1 MGRKWYMVVMALV
14 MLLCGCRSLESVR
27 DSTPT
32 ERETETMGNIALMP
46 QSTEEPD
53 REMATIEPT
62 TFQHSHL
69 YLPDCTPQQMLMFF
83 EEVVLDME
91 YSDGTGN
98 VNLVQKWTEPIWYR
112 IYGAATEEDHAVLR
126 TLFDQ
131 LNGIHGFPGIYAAAE
146 DVQENL
152 SIHFLEP
159 DAFDESFS
167 DVINGEDAYGAAQ
180 FWYYTI
186 TNELYTARIGYRT
199 DIDQKT
205 RNSVL
210 IEEIINTLGIS
221 DTVLR
226 TDSVVYQYSNENTAL
241 SDVDLIILKLLYA
254 PSVQCGMDAES
265 CAEILRELY
274 F

>member
-1 MGRKWYMVVMALV
+1 MK
-14 MLLCGCRSLESVR
+14 
-27 DSTPT
+27 
-32 ERETETMGNIALMP
+32 
-46 QSTEEPD
+46 
-53 REMATIEPT
+53 
-62 TFQHSHL
+62 
-69 YLPDCTPQQMLMFF
+69 
-83 EEVVLDME
+83 
-91 YSDGTGN
+91 
-98 VNLVQKWTEPIWYR
+98 
-112 IYGAATEEDHAVLR
+112 
-126 TLFDQ
+126 
-131 LNGIHGFPGIYAAAE
+131 
-146 DVQENL
+146 ENL

-210 IEEIINTLGIS
+210 IEEIINTMGIS